1 MKLVEYNLEKF
12 KIKIERRKYM
22 LGDKIINERKKHKLS
37 QEELAEM
44 IGVTRQTISNWELNE
59 TSPDLKQAQKLSNIF
74 DISLDELIG
83 RKNLLLEKIDKTEC
97 NSKLLI
103 KLVKVVGITLGTL
116 IFILLC
122 VICLY
127 IYSTKYYTSE
137 LTSSGEGSTCYYN
150 GKVKN
155 YIVMKNNN
163 DGTLSFDIDEV
174 DIINEFNLHN
184 VKSVEPKELLDK
196 IVAYIENNGGTCLKD
211 N

>member
-1 MKLVEYNLEKF
+1 
-12 KIKIERRKYM
+12 M

-83 RKNLLLEKIDKTEC
+83 RKNLLLEKIDKTES
-97 NSKLLI
+97 NSKLII

-122 VICLY
+122 VVC
-127 IYSTKYYTSE
+127 IYFYTIKYYSSE
-137 LTSSGEGSTCYYN
+137 SLSSGEGRICYYN
-150 GKVKN
+150 GKVKS
-155 YIVMKNNN
+155 YIVMKNNS
-163 DGTLSFDIDEV
+163 DGTLSFDIDDV

-184 VKSVEPKELLDK
+184 LKTGEPKELLDK
-196 IVAYIENNGGTCLKD
+196 IVIYIENNGGTCLED

>member
-1 MKLVEYNLEKF
+1 
-12 KIKIERRKYM
+12 M

-83 RKNLLLEKIDKTEC
+83 RKNLLLEKIDKTES
-97 NSKLLI
+97 NSKLII

-122 VICLY
+122 VVC
-127 IYSTKYYTSE
+127 IYFYTIKYYSSE
-137 LTSSGEGSTCYYN
+137 SLSSGEGRICYYN
-150 GKVKN
+150 GKVKS
-155 YIVMKNNN
+155 YIVMKNNS
-163 DGTLSFDIDEV
+163 DGTLSFDIDDV

-184 VKSVEPKELLDK
+184 LKTGEPKELLDK
-196 IVAYIENNGGTCLKD
+196 MVIYIENNGGTCLED